1 MASKNQTSTAKS
13 ADNEESK
20 GGEAAQVDQKQV
32 VKVEVPRLKIDF
44 CGFRASE
51 KPCQIEL
58 YLHKTYLHIDKDQIS
73 GYLHMK
79 ALAPEIQSKIQS
91 VKVQLIQQELQ
102 GSTKS
107 LPPPMV
113 GQQFID

>member
-1 MASKNQTSTAKS
+1 MATAKQASS
-13 ADNEESK
+13 AKPTDNEESK
-20 GGEAAQVDQKQV
+20 DGEAAQVHQKQV
-32 VKVEVPRLKIDF
+32 VKVEVPRLQIDF

-51 KPCQIEL
+51 KPCKIEL

-79 ALAPEIQSKIQS
+79 QLAPEIQSKIQS
-91 VKVQLIQQELQ
+91 VKVQLIQQEVQ
-102 GSTKS
+102 GSTKA